1 MIIAEISFIPMGA
14 GVSLS
19 KYVAEALKIIQASG
33 LNHEFHSMGTNVEGE
48 FDEIMGVVKR
58 CHERF
63 FEMGVPR
70 VSTSLKI
77 SERRDKPYTME
88 GKVRSVR
95 EAMGRREG

>member
-19 KYVAEALKIIQASG
+19 SYIAEALKIIEASG
-33 LNHEFHSMGTNVEGE
+33 LKHEFHSMGTNVEGE
-48 FDEIMGVVKR
+48 YDQVMALVKK

-63 FEMGVPR
+63 FEMGIPR
-70 VSTSLKI
+70 VSTSLKL

-88 GKVRSVR
+88 GKIASVR
-95 EAMGRREG
+95 KAMKP

>member
-19 KYVAEALKIIQASG
+19 AHIAEALKIIEASG

-48 FDEIMGVVKR
+48 FDEVMALVKK
-58 CHERF
+58 CHARF

-70 VSTSLKI
+70 VSTSVKI

-88 GKVRSVR
+88 GKIASVR
-95 EAMGRREG
+95 RAMKP

>member
-19 KYVAEALKIIQASG
+19 SYIAEALKIIEASG
-33 LNHEFHSMGTNVEGE
+33 LKYEFHSMGTNVEGE
-48 FDEIMGVVKR
+48 FDEVMALVKR

-77 SERRDKPYTME
+77 SQRRDKVYTMA
-88 GKVRSVR
+88 GKVASVR
-95 EAMGRREG
+95 EAMKER